1 MDKKTMFLT
10 PTTHW
15 DREWVMTKGQFQVR
29 LVHLIDRLLRIMD
42 DHPTYRFLLDGQ
54 AIVLEDY
61 LAIKPEQR
69 ERIAALMAS
78 GRLVTGPWY
87 VLADQFLE
95 NGESTI
101 RNLLIGMDLIRQM
114 RGRPMMLGY
123 VPDSF
128 GSIASLPMIL
138 NGFGIQYATF
148 GRGRPSWDKE
158 LAEYEFWWEGPA
170 GSKVLAANHG
180 YSHGVFLSYPDI
192 WSDISQPS
200 SLEPDAQ
207 LTLGSF
213 LDEAQKQLDK
223 ASTSN
228 LYMSVGIDHM
238 EPRPSLP
245 GIVDYINQHQEDYE
259 IRYAMPE
266 DYLAAVA
273 AAADGLSSYAGE
285 MRGSGDLP
293 MDLVGTLSSHMSLKQ
308 QNDASEML
316 LQRLIE
322 PLWVM
327 ASIASGVAYPKGL
340 IQNLWKLLLANHPH
354 DSICGCS
361 LDQVHKDM
369 RNRFEEI
376 EHTGAYLIKDGLHQ
390 LLTAINTASQEE
402 TAIAVVVVNP
412 LGRLHTGPVKRYV
425 RVPKRF
431 KHDVYT
437 LLDEKG
443 QTIPARIRHVVDKNK
458 DLESEYMTA
467 DMLAVLIS
475 KTSEDT
481 RAANQVFTVLE
492 IDFIAESVP
501 AIGYRCYWI
510 KPGTTNNE
518 AVSVEAL
525 ALAARPVVS
534 LCESGMENDA
544 IRVRFHEDGTFDLLY
559 KRTGKEYRE
568 LNYLLDREETGDSY
582 DHHEFAAYDERDS
595 RACSAGTGTG
605 WRLQEHVEDRI
616 VFRAELTWELPKAIQ
631 DGKRSSAVASL
642 PITMTAT
649 LYANVERL
657 DLALEI
663 DNTCK
668 DHMLRVV
675 FDTGLHTGTVSA
687 YDHFQ
692 VVDRRVREGGG
703 EWRDEPF
710 QEFIDVSDG
719 REGLCLSTKGLPA
732 YEAVRG
738 SGDRGTSVQL
748 TLVRSAGS
756 IGQAAGANYPAPG
769 GQCQGPHRFEYA
781 LIPHEGDWRQ
791 GQCLGK
797 ASDFRAPLLAE
808 ASLQHDGNW
817 PSQGSLMSIQSTA
830 DSDPF
835 MSCLKQAEDG
845 DGWIAR
851 LWNPG
856 PSGYLQVDGELLA
869 GELDVCSAF
878 LDERLKEKADD
889 AAAAGIAMQ
898 AGELVTIKVQERRN
912 QG

>member
-1 MDKKTMFLT
+1 MEKKKMFLT

-29 LVHLIDRLLRIMD
+29 LVNLIDRLLHILD
-42 DHPTYRFLLDGQ
+42 EHPTYRFLLDGQ

-69 ERIAALMAS
+69 ERIAALMES

-95 NGESTI
+95 NGESAI

-148 GRGRPSWDKE
+148 GRGRPRWDDK

-180 YSHGVFLSYPDI
+180 YSHGIFLSYPDI

-200 SLEPDAQ
+200 SLDPDAEM
-207 LTLGSF
+207 TLGSF
-213 LDEAQKQLDK
+213 LEEAQKQLDK
-223 ASTSN
+223 AATPN

-245 GIVDYINQHQEDYE
+245 GIVDYINQHQEEYE
-259 IRYAMPE
+259 LKYAMPE

-273 AAADGLSSYAGE
+273 AAADGLSTYAGE
-285 MRGSGDLP
+285 MRGSDGLP
-293 MDLVGTLSSHMSLKQ
+293 MDLVGTLSSYMSLKQ
-308 QNDASEML
+308 QNDASEIL

-327 ASIASGVAYPKGL
+327 ASSASGANYPKGL
-340 IQNLWKLLLANHPH
+340 IQNLWKVLLANHPH

-376 EHTGAYLIKDGLHQ
+376 ENTGAYLIKDGLHQ
-390 LLTAINTASQEE
+390 LIGAIDTASSDHN
-402 TAIAVVVVNP
+402 AIAVVVVNP
-412 LGRLHTGPVKRYV
+412 LGRMHAGPVKRYV

-431 KHDVYT
+431 KHDAY
-437 LLDEKG
+437 LLVDEKG
-443 QTIPARIRHVVDKNK
+443 QTIPARIRHIVDKNK

-481 RAANQVFTVLE
+481 RADNQVFTVLE
-492 IDFIAESVP
+492 IVFIAEEVP
-501 AIGYRCYWI
+501 ATGYRTYWV
-510 KPGTTNNE
+510 KP
-518 AVSVEAL
+518 A
-525 ALAARPVVS
+525 
-534 LCESGMENDA
+534 GMENEAESPSASLRLCEDGMENEA
-544 IRVRFHEDGTFDLLY
+544 IRVLFHDDGTFDLLY
-559 KRTGKEYRE
+559 KRTGRKYHN
-568 LNYLLDREETGDSY
+568 LNYFVDREETGDLY
-582 DHHEFAAYDERDS
+582 DHHEFAFYDERDS
-595 RACSAGTGTG
+595 RTIGAKWQLHEQAP
-605 WRLQEHVEDRI
+605 DRI
-616 VFRAELTWELPKAIQ
+616 VYRSEMNWALPEANVN
-631 DGKRSSAVASL
+631 GKRSSVQAEVSM
-642 PITMTAT
+642 TMYAT
-649 LYANVERL
+649 LYAGIERL
-657 DLALEI
+657 DFAL
-663 DNTCK
+663 DMNNSCK
-668 DHMLRVV
+668 DHMLRVA
-675 FDTGLHTGTVSA
+675 FETGLHTQSVAA
-687 YDHFQ
+687 YDHFH
-692 VVDRRVREGGG
+692 VVDRSVRAAGG

-732 YEAVRG
+732 YEAVNG
-738 SGDRGTSVQL
+738 GDRGTTVQL

-756 IGQAAGANYPAPG
+756 VGQAAGANYPAPG

-791 GQCLGK
+791 GECLGK
-797 ASDFRAPLLAE
+797 ASDYRTPLLVE
-808 ASLQHDGNW
+808 ATLQHDGNW
-817 PSQGSLMSIQSTA
+817 PSCGSLFSFQSTGGK
-830 DSDPF
+830 DLF
-835 MSCLKQAEDG
+835 MSCLKQAEDRS
-845 DGWIAR
+845 GWIAR
-851 LWNPG
+851 LWNPLQ
-856 PSGYLQVDGELLA
+856 SGRVHVQSSLVDVDVCTALLDESLKEQVEDAA
-869 GELDVCSAF
+869 GEA
-878 LDERLKEKADD
+878 
-889 AAAAGIAMQ
+889 IPMI
-898 AGELVTIKVQERRN
+898 AGELVTIKLQERI
-912 QG
+912 QGQEGER